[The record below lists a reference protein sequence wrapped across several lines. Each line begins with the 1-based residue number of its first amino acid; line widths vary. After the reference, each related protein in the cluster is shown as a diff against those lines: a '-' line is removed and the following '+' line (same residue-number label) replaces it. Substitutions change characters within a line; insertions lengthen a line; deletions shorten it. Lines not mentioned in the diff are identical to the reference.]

1 MVSQTNIMRKW
12 CCYVRLSNWRIRGL
26 LKKAEE
32 EQEARDKRTR
42 ARILEAVYQVRL
54 ASAETEKELFF
65 AAFGIQDNDENGQN
79 DR

>member
-1 MVSQTNIMRKW
+1 MLLRKTIELAHQ
-12 CCYVRLSNWRIRGL
+12 RAA
-26 LKKAEE
+26 KKAEE

>member
-1 MVSQTNIMRKW
+1 MLLRKI
-12 CCYVRLSNWRIRGL
+12 YPIEL
-26 LKKAEE
+26 AH
-32 EQEARDKRTR
+32 QRTR
-42 ARILEAVYQVRL
+42 VRILEAVYQVRL

>member
-1 MVSQTNIMRKW
+1 VLLRKTIELAHQ
-12 CCYVRLSNWRIRGL
+12 RAA
-26 LKKAEE
+26 KKAEE

-65 AAFGIQDNDENGQN
+65 AAFGIQGNDENGQN